1 MKDEM
6 LQLIAISPR
15 TSPVAGLILVNSSTD
30 GGPTTPRPFE
40 KPTRNIGEV
49 QIIQPNTSASTL
61 YSKPQLLASGADV
74 GCQLWPVE

>member
-30 GGPTTPRPFE
+30 GDPTTPRPFE
-40 KPTRNIGEV
+40 NPTRNIGEV
-49 QIIQPNTSASTL
+49 QIIQPNASDNSIKTL
-61 YSKPQLLASGADV
+61 LEAPTPSIR
-74 GCQLWPVE
+74 C